1 MVDTYTKVILTV
13 IALSLSTIAFKGMFV
28 TNAHAELDPYDLSA
42 IERYLKSI
50 DSNTCRTA
58 INTSTMGHVC

>member
-28 TNAHAELDPYDLSA
+28 TTANAELEPYNLSY
-42 IERYLKSI
+42 IESLLKSI
-50 DSNTCRTA
+50 DR
-58 INTSTMGHVC
+58 NTSDIAFNTS